1 MKWQSRPSTQPWS
14 AKMKWQHGDWNDQN
28 SWTLISYYYV
38 WRSTNPDIIQNPT
51 SRCDTWFTWYL
62 RNLLEAS
69 FREPAKSRIV
79 HVHNLLE
86 AYIPQSDGTC
96 TSHTSHTEFAA
107 RCRRLH
113 TVSRDP
119 GKWFWWER
127 VTTSEKICRAAWVHL
142 KIRGPKIDWVDQ
154 YVSILGISFFGVSSA
169 GPSSDL
175 VSWIWLGNYHITF
188 QVSTVLD
195 SLSPKRSGRASHFQG
210 APQTGWGGGLST
222 IRFPFSQFKSATNP
236 IKKKQHTMVKSNVM
250 RAATIISR
258 LQSSGDNPEKPGF
271 AHATTDLCDST
282 TESNP

>member
-1 MKWQSRPSTQPWS
+1 MTRTLEQWYL
-14 AKMKWQHGDWNDQN
+14 MCDDQLI
-28 SWTLISYYYV
+28 LISFKIRQAV
-38 WRSTNPDIIQNPT
+38 AIHGI
-51 SRCDTWFTWYL
+51 TWYL

-69 FREPAKSRIV
+69 FRFPAKSRIV
-79 HVHNLLE
+79 LVHNLLE
-86 AYIPQSDGTC
+86 AYLPQSDGTC

-107 RCRRLH
+107 RCHRLH

-127 VTTSEKICRAAWVHL
+127 VTTSEKICRNSPHRKDGRSLQAAWVHL

-154 YVSILGISFFGVSSA
+154 YVLILGISFFGVSSA

-195 SLSPKRSGRASHFQG
+195 SSPKKDWSPESFSGCTSDMLR
-210 APQTGWGGGLST
+210 GWVINNQVS
-222 IRFPFSQFKSATNP
+222 IFPVQVRHKSNQ
-236 IKKKQHTMVKSNVM
+236 KKQHTMVKSNVM